1 MLYITEDRDGARTIN
16 LTRGDDAVIEVPLN
30 NIDGEEYVLG
40 ETEFLIFS
48 VRVLPREDS
57 ELLVN
62 IISAPGS
69 NRIVIGHNDTKDLEV
84 GAYSSE
90 IQLITSD
97 EKRITVWPK
106 PVGKFKMKDTAN
118 RKNFILM
125 PEVVYS

>member
-1 MLYITEDRDGARTIN
+1 MLYITENRDGARTIN
-16 LTRGDDAVIEVPLN
+16 LTRGDDAVIEVPLHN
-30 NIDGEEYVLG
+30 DDNEEYVLG

-62 IISAPGS
+62 IVSVPGS
-69 NRIVIGHNDTKDLEV
+69 NRIVIGHHDTKDLEV
-84 GAYSSE
+84 GAYSAE
-90 IQLITSD
+90 VQLMTSD

-106 PVGKFKMKDTAN
+106 PIGKFKMKDTAN